1 VNQEHIFLVAKSAG
15 YASFIY
21 ARLRDRLTCHLLW
34 SAAALASNSR
44 APPEP
49 FPPTKGVQG
58 SRYPKHPAAFRSP
71 LWQLGWSLRWPR
83 TSSRLLSPPSKCAK
97 HALRAAH
104 LCAPWPQ
111 TRVHKDESSA
121 VAAQRDLD
129 RSMPRS
135 RYGELKRQKGRTC
148 RKNTW

>member
-1 VNQEHIFLVAKSAG
+1 MNQEHIFLVAKSAG

-104 LCAPWPQ
+104 LCAPWPPGKRAC
-111 TRVHKDESSA
+111 TKTK
-121 VAAQRDLD
+121 VALWQRSETLT
-129 RSMPRS
+129 
-135 RYGELKRQKGRTC
+135 GRC
-148 RKNTW
+148 QYQGMAN